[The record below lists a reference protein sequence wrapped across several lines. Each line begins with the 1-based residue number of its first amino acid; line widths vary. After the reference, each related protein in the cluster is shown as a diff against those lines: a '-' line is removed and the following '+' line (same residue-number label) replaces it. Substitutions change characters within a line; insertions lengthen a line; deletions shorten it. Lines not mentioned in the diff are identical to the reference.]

1 MESSIEPKF
10 LRRWEEAVGQL
21 ESVDPYTG
29 LLEFKTFKLHLHH
42 AMPLEGLKEAVGK
55 KIALLRTD
63 LSDRLFQLRVFEKCS
78 NMNGGKNEKSKTKEE
93 YQV

>member
-1 MESSIEPKF
+1 MESSIEPRF

-21 ESVDPYTG
+21 ESVDPDSG
-29 LLEFKTFKLHLHH
+29 LLEFKTFKLRLHH

-55 KIALLRTD
+55 KITLLRTD
-63 LSDRLFQLRVFEKCS
+63 ASNRLFRLRVFEKCS
-78 NMNGGKNEKSKTKEE
+78 KMNGGINEKSKTKEE